1 MCCTRGYI
9 VVSARIQLLVS
20 VLLFAPSS
28 LAAQSIVAGDTLHNR
43 LLTRLSSGRHSPRT
57 MRALVIAPVERDGRV
72 VVPPRSVVTG
82 RMTGAGM
89 EHNGGKRHWIGLQLD
104 SVLVPSG
111 DSAADTLRAGIV
123 LRILAVD
130 DSRESIDPA
139 GRIVG
144 PPIPSIVRSK
154 KDWAILVLGVFHP
167 VGAIVLAATLE
178 GENRERHRKVSLNAG
193 TEITAVITSGAILA
207 RWPTWAPPPRIANGV
222 NPDSIAALSPLHA
235 TLRAG
240 GPPGDVI
247 SLALIGSAAQVD
259 SAFAVAGW
267 TLAVPMSLRSDF
279 VTFVKAAAGKGYES
293 QPMSELVLDR
303 RAPDREYEKVADTFA
318 KRHHLRMWRWPA
330 GTSTTG
336 DSTLWLVAATHD
348 VGVMFLAKQH
358 TFTHRVDPNI
368 DDERDKVVSD
378 LVAANAVGAMS
389 YATRTAPAGGATV
402 NGGRAQAVTDWR
414 MAVVALR

>member
-1 MCCTRGYI
+1 MVRL
-9 VVSARIQLLVS
+9 RFQLMLTM
-20 VLLFAPSS
+20 LLFGPSA
-28 LAAQSIVAGDTLHNR
+28 LAAQSLVAGDTLHVR
-43 LLTRLSSGRHSPRT
+43 LLDRLHSGRHAPKT
-57 MRALVIAPVERDGRV
+57 IHALVIAPVTTDGRV
-72 VVPPRSVVTG
+72 VLPPGSVVTG
-82 RMTGAGM
+82 RVTGAGL

-104 SVLVPSG
+104 SVLVPTG
-111 DSAADTLRAGIV
+111 DSGADTLRAGIA
-123 LRILAVD
+123 LRVAAVD
-130 DSRESIDPA
+130 DSRESIDPI

-167 VGAIVLAATLE
+167 VGALILAATLE
-178 GENRERHRKVSLNAG
+178 GENRERHRKVALNAG
-193 TEITAVITSGAILA
+193 TELTAVVTAGTTLA
-207 RWPTWAPPPRIANGV
+207 RWPTWTPPPPITAVV

-247 SLALIGSAAQVD
+247 SIALIGSAAQVD
-259 SAFAVAGW
+259 SAFAAAGY
-267 TLAVPMSLRSDF
+267 TRAVPMSLRSDF
-279 VTFVKAAAGKGYES
+279 VTFVKAAAGKGYEA
-293 QPMSELVLDR
+293 QPMSELALDR

-330 GTSTTG
+330 GASTTG

-348 VGVMFLAKQH
+348 IGVMFLTKQH

-378 LVAANAVGAMS
+378 LVAADAVRAMS
-389 YATRTAPAGGATV
+389 YVRRTAPTNGATV
-402 NGGRAQAVTDWR
+402 NGGRSQAVTDWR
-414 MAVVALR
+414 MAVLILR